1 MSDSRP
7 APAVPGIT
15 STGVATETR
24 PGSFGL
30 RSRIERVLLLILI
43 IAFVVL
49 ALIPAWS
56 NLGTDFPNYYLA
68 ARLYRQGYPLER
80 VYDWVCFQRQWD
92 HTSSHRNLV
101 AYQTLTLFSAL
112 PIAPFSS
119 LPHLQARRCW
129 LLLNVAFLLL
139 TAMLLVKSTS
149 LGWARVAL
157 LMFLAFFPLR
167 NNFLYGQ
174 MHILVLLLLTVAA
187 FLYLRARHFW
197 SGIALAA
204 AAALKIYP
212 ALFLV
217 YFLVKKRWGALA
229 GLVVGLGATAGL
241 SISLFGVDANRVYV
255 QEILPWAMRSQI
267 VNPYSIAW
275 GSLNALLARLFI
287 AEPELNPAP
296 IAHLPWLYALL
307 YSLSVSLILTVFLRA
322 IVFGV
327 RPERTGEQRIEG
339 QRSQDQGGQD
349 ERALDPARSKL
360 EWASYLFLLLL
371 LSSQPALYHFVSLIL
386 PAVLI
391 TDYLLERRQTTRA
404 AALIVV
410 YFLACGPYSR
420 LLPPEPTGWR
430 ILLAFPRLFFMLRLG
445 GLLLSILGAPSGR
458 NELRFRMRSWLA
470 TAVAFAVLFVAGF
483 VIQLR
488 HFRGQFDNYSS
499 RVVTVTDAA
508 TAMDPVIGSDGLF
521 FTALVPSFLPSV
533 PDTYAVHELKNGTL
547 SAFAAGGDWFHPA
560 VGKDHDRAWAELAT
574 TGGSKIVRF
583 NPATS
588 INSVAQVTVEVE
600 DAEQPV
606 LSSDG
611 ELLAF
616 VREVH
621 GRNSLWIRHISA
633 NEDAARASH
642 DQQLAGPQYD
652 VREAAFFP
660 DHGIVFSSRHD
671 GRFRLYKVSVDA
683 GAVEEM
689 SVPTCSA
696 RYPAVSPDGKWMAFS
711 CQQGGTWQL
720 EVMNLNTREQ
730 IRLTNADCNSTT
742 PAWNPES
749 KDLIYATD
757 CGRGLSLTA
766 LARLHVFR

>member
-1 MSDSRP
+1 
-7 APAVPGIT
+7 VV
-15 STGVATETR
+15 VA
-24 PGSFGL
+24 L
-30 RSRIERVLLLILI
+30 V
-43 IAFVVL
+43 
-49 ALIPAWS
+49 PAWS

-119 LPHLQARRCW
+119 LPQLRARRCW
-129 LLLNVAFLLL
+129 LLCNLAFLVL
-139 TAMLLVKSTS
+139 TAMLLVRCTA
-149 LGWARVAL
+149 LGWARVGL
-157 LMFLAFFPLR
+157 LMFLAFFALR
-167 NNFLYGQ
+167 SNFLYGQ

-187 FLYLRARHFW
+187 VLYLRGQHFG
-197 SGIALAA
+197 SGIVLAA

-229 GLVVGLGATAGL
+229 GLVVGLGVAGL
-241 SISLFGVDANRVYV
+241 LSIYLFGGEANRVYV

-275 GSLNALLARLFI
+275 GSLNALLARLFT

-322 IVFGV
+322 IVVGV
-327 RPERTGEQRIEG
+327 RHKRIEDQRIEG
-339 QRSQDQGGQD
+339 QGVQDQPVH
-349 ERALDPARSKL
+349 DPARQKL

-371 LSSQPALYHFVSLIL
+371 LTSQPALYHFVALIL
-386 PAVLI
+386 PAVLV
-391 TDYLLERRQTTRA
+391 TDYLLERSQTTRA
-404 AALIVV
+404 AALIVFYV
-410 YFLACGPYSR
+410 LACGSYSR
-420 LLPPEPTGWR
+420 LVPAEPTGWR
-430 ILLAFPRLFFMLRLG
+430 ILLAFPRLFFMLVLG
-445 GLLLSILGAPSGR
+445 GLLLSILSAPSG
-458 NELRFRMRSWLA
+458 EDEVRFRTRSWLA
-470 TAVAFAVLFVAGF
+470 TAVAFVVLFVAGF
-483 VIQLR
+483 VSQMR
-488 HFRGQFDNYSS
+488 HFQGQFDNYSS
-499 RVVTVTDAA
+499 RVVNVTDSA
-508 TAMDPVIGSDGLF
+508 TAMDPVTGSEGLF
-521 FTALVPSFLPSV
+521 FTALVPRFLPSV
-533 PDTYAVHELKNGTL
+533 PDTYAVHQLKNDSL
-547 SAFAAGGDWFHPA
+547 SSFAAGGDWFHPA
-560 VGKDHDRAWAELAT
+560 VGKEHDRAWAELAT

-588 INSVAQVTVEVE
+588 INSVAQVVVEIE

-621 GRNSLWIRHISA
+621 GRNSLWIRHLSA
-633 NEDAARASH
+633 NDGTGRASN

-660 DHGIVFSSRHD
+660 DHGIVFSSRRD
-671 GRFRLYKVSVDA
+671 GRFRLYKLSVEA
-683 GAVEEM
+683 GVIEEM

-696 RYPAVSPDGKWMAFS
+696 RYPAVSPDGKWIAFS

-720 EVMNLNTREQ
+720 VVMNLNTREQ
-730 IRLTNADCNSTT
+730 IRLTNTDCNSIT

-766 LARLHVFR
+766 LVRLHVFR